1 MKKRTLSLILAT
13 AMVAGSI
20 VGCGGGSSSSAPAEE
35 PAAEAEAPAEEAAE
49 APAEEAAEAP
59 AEEAAEA
66 PAEEAAEAPAAEA
79 GKVVNIYCWNNEF
92 PNRMMDHYPGFEA
105 NDANDS
111 TKGGKIGDYTINFV
125 VTDNKDNMYQN
136 KLDEALTNQASA
148 ADNDKVDIFLIEADY
163 AMKYTDPEIN
173 VAMPLDELGIT
184 DADLSKQ
191 FQYTKDVVTDA
202 DGKIRG
208 SSWQACSGGLIFN
221 RAIAKEVLGSDDL
234 ETVQAAV
241 ADWDKF
247 NETAQLMKDK
257 GYKIV
262 ATVNDTFRVYANN
275 VSGKWV
281 QDGKIVVDDNVKK
294 WADDSKALVDAGMT
308 TTNDMWSDD
317 WSKGFQA
324 PGDVFCYFGP
334 AWLINFS
341 MGADPTKEDDGSIA
355 HAGGWGLVNG
365 PQGFYWGG
373 TWICAAQGTDNADIV
388 KDIILNMTTNDE
400 IMKEIAVK
408 DSDCVNNKTV
418 LTDLAT
424 DEEFGNGV
432 LGGQNPY
439 QMLSDGAEK
448 IDLSNLSPYDQA
460 CVEEYQHAMKN
471 FFDGNATYEEA
482 LAQFM
487 TAVGEKHPELA
498 Q

>member
-13 AMVAGSI
+13 AMVAGSL
-20 VGCGGGSSSSAPAEE
+20 VGCGGGTAASSSAPAEE
-35 PAAEAEAPAEEAAE
+35 PAKEAE
-49 APAEEAAEAP
+49 
-59 AEEAAEA
+59 
-66 PAEEAAEAPAAEA
+66 AEAPAAEA
-79 GKVVNIYCWNNEF
+79 EAAPAADGASIVNIYCWNNEF

-105 NDANDS
+105 NDPADS
-111 TKGGKIGDYTINFV
+111 TKGGKIGDKVINFI

-136 KLDEALTNQASA
+136 KLDEALAAQATA
-148 ADNDKVDIFLIEADY
+148 ADKDKVDIFLIEADY
-163 AMKYTDPEIN
+163 AMKYTDPAVN

-221 RAIAKEVLGSDDL
+221 REIAKQVLGSDDL

-241 ADWDKF
+241 ADWDAF
-247 NETAQLMKDK
+247 NATAQKMKDA

-262 ATVNDTFRVYANN
+262 ATANDTFRVYSNN

-341 MGADPTKEDDGSIA
+341 MGADPSKEDDGSIA

-373 TWICAAQGTDNADIV
+373 TWICAAQGTDNADVV
-388 KDIILNMTTNDE
+388 KDIILNMTTNDD
-400 IMKEIAVK
+400 IMKDIAVK
-408 DSDCVNNKTV
+408 DSDCVNNKDV
-418 LTDLAT
+418 LTALAT
-424 DEEFGNGV
+424 DESFGNAI

-448 IDLSNLSPYDQA
+448 IDLSNLSEYDQA
-460 CVEEYQHAMKN
+460 CVEEYQNAMKN

-482 LAQFM
+482 LDQFFK
-487 TAVGEKHPELA
+487 AVGEKHPELA

>member
-13 AMVAGSI
+13 AMVAGSL
-20 VGCGGGSSSSAPAEE
+20 VGCGGGTAASSSAPAEE
-35 PAAEAEAPAEEAAE
+35 PAKEAE
-49 APAEEAAEAP
+49 
-59 AEEAAEA
+59 
-66 PAEEAAEAPAAEA
+66 AEAPAAEA
-79 GKVVNIYCWNNEF
+79 EAAPAADGASIVNIYCWNNEF

-105 NDANDS
+105 NDPADS
-111 TKGGKIGDYTINFV
+111 TKGGKIGDKVINFI

-136 KLDEALTNQASA
+136 KLDEALAAQATA
-148 ADNDKVDIFLIEADY
+148 ADKDKVDIFLIEADY
-163 AMKYTDPEIN
+163 AMKYTDPAVN

-221 RAIAKEVLGSDDL
+221 REIAKQVLGSDDL

-241 ADWDKF
+241 ADWDAF
-247 NETAQLMKDK
+247 NATAQKMKDA

-262 ATVNDTFRVYANN
+262 ATVNDTFRVYSNN

-341 MGADPTKEDDGSIA
+341 MGADPSKEDDGSIA

-373 TWICAAQGTDNADIV
+373 TWICAAQGTDNADVV
-388 KDIILNMTTNDE
+388 KDIILNMTTNDD
-400 IMKEIAVK
+400 IMKDIAVK
-408 DSDCVNNKTV
+408 DSDCVNNKDV
-418 LTDLAT
+418 LTALAT
-424 DEEFGNGV
+424 DESFGNAI

-448 IDLSNLSPYDQA
+448 IDLSNLSEYDQA
-460 CVEEYQHAMKN
+460 CVEEYQNAMKN

-482 LAQFM
+482 LDQFFK
-487 TAVGEKHPELA
+487 AVGEKHPELA

>member
-13 AMVAGSI
+13 AMVAGSL
-20 VGCGGGSSSSAPAEE
+20 VGCGGGSSSTSTAAE
-35 PAAEAEAPAEEAAE
+35 PAAETEAEAPAEAE
-49 APAEEAAEAP
+49 AEATEEAEA
-59 AEEAAEA
+59 
-66 PAEEAAEAPAAEA
+66 APAADGA
-79 GKVVNIYCWNNEF
+79 AVVNIYCWNNEF

-105 NDANDS
+105 NDPADS
-111 TKGGKIGDYTINFV
+111 TKGGKIGDTVINFV

-136 KLDEALTNQASA
+136 KLDEALGAQETA

-163 AMKYTDPEIN
+163 AMKYTDPEVN

-202 DGKIRG
+202 EGKIRG

-221 RAIAKEVLGSDDL
+221 REIAKQVLGSDDL

-241 ADWDKF
+241 ADWDAF
-247 NETAQLMKDK
+247 NETAQKMKDA

-262 ATVNDTFRVYANN
+262 ATVNDTFRVYSNN

-341 MGADPTKEDDGSIA
+341 MGADPSKDDDGSIA

-388 KDIILNMTTNDE
+388 KDIILNMTTNDD

-408 DSDCVNNKTV
+408 DSDCVNNKDV
-418 LTDLAT
+418 LTALAT
-424 DEEFGNGV
+424 DETFGNAI

-448 IDLSNLSPYDQA
+448 IDLSNLSEYDQA
-460 CVEEYQHAMKN
+460 CVEEYQNAMKN
-471 FFDGNATYEEA
+471 FFDGNATYDEA

>member
-20 VGCGGGSSSSAPAEE
+20 VGCGGGSASSSAPAEE
-35 PAAEAEAPAEEAAE
+35 PAAEEEAEAPAEGEAE
-49 APAEEAAEAP
+49 AT
-59 AEEAAEA
+59 
-66 PAEEAAEAPAAEA
+66 AEAPAADGA
-79 GKVVNIYCWNNEF
+79 AVVNIYCWNNEF
-92 PNRMMDHYPGFEA
+92 PNRMMDHYPGFVA
-105 NDANDS
+105 NDPADS
-111 TKGGKIGDYTINFV
+111 TKGGKIGDTVINFV

-136 KLDEALTNQASA
+136 KLDEALAAQATA

-163 AMKYTDPEIN
+163 AMKYTDPEVN

-241 ADWDKF
+241 ADWDAF
-247 NETAQLMKDK
+247 NETAQKMKDA

-262 ATVNDTFRVYANN
+262 ATVNDTFRVYSNN

-341 MGADPTKEDDGSIA
+341 MGADPSKDDDGSIA

-373 TWICAAQGTDNADIV
+373 TWICAAQGTDNPDIV
-388 KDIILNMTTNDE
+388 KDIILNMTTNDD
-400 IMKEIAVK
+400 IMKDIAVK
-408 DSDCVNNKTV
+408 DSDCVNNKDV
-418 LTDLAT
+418 LTALAT
-424 DEEFGNGV
+424 DETFGNAI

-448 IDLSNLSPYDQA
+448 IDLSNLSEYDQA
-460 CVEEYQHAMKN
+460 CVEEYQNAMKN

-482 LAQFM
+482 LAQFF

>member
-1 MKKRTLSLILAT
+1 MKKRALGFILSAAMIAGTLA
-13 AMVAGSI
+13 
-20 VGCGGGSSSSAPAEE
+20 GCGGGGAASTQSQPASGAD
-35 PAAEAEAPAEEAAE
+35 AAATKVEAAADAGSGE
-49 APAEEAAEAP
+49 
-59 AEEAAEA
+59 
-66 PAEEAAEAPAAEA
+66 
-79 GKVVNIYCWNNEF
+79 GKVVNIEVWNDEF
-92 PNRMMDHYPGFEA
+92 CNRMKDHYPGYVA
-105 NDANDS
+105 NDEADA
-111 TKGGKIGDYTINFV
+111 TKGGKIGDKVINFI

-136 KLDEALTNQASA
+136 KLDEALSAQATA
-148 ADNDKVDIFLIEADY
+148 ADKDKVDIFLIEADY
-163 AMKYTDPEIN
+163 AMKYTDPEVN

-221 RAIAKEVLGSDDL
+221 REIAKQVLGSDDL

-241 ADWDKF
+241 ADWDAF
-247 NETAQLMKDK
+247 NATAQKMKDA

-262 ATVNDTFRVYANN
+262 ATVNDTFRVYSNN

-341 MGADPTKEDDGSIA
+341 MGADPSKEDDGSIA

-373 TWICAAQGTDNADIV
+373 TWICAAQGTDNADVV
-388 KDIILNMTTNDE
+388 KDIILNMTTNDD
-400 IMKEIAVK
+400 IMKDIAVK
-408 DSDCVNNKTV
+408 DSDCVNNKDV
-418 LTDLAT
+418 LTALAT
-424 DEEFGNGV
+424 DETFGNAI

-448 IDLSNLSPYDQA
+448 IDLSNLSEYDQA
-460 CVEEYQHAMKN
+460 CVEEYQNAMKN

-482 LAQFM
+482 LAQFF

>member
-1 MKKRTLSLILAT
+1 MCAANKREVYLMKKRTLSLILAT
-13 AMVAGSI
+13 AMVAGSL
-20 VGCGGGSSSSAPAEE
+20 VGCGGSSSASSSAPAEE
-35 PAAEAEAPAEEAAE
+35 PAAEAEAPAAE
-49 APAEEAAEAP
+49 A
-59 AEEAAEA
+59 
-66 PAEEAAEAPAAEA
+66 APAADDA
-79 GKVVNIYCWNNEF
+79 SIVNIYCWNNEF

-105 NDANDS
+105 NDPADS
-111 TKGGKIGDYTINFV
+111 TKGGKIGDKVINFI

-136 KLDEALTNQASA
+136 KLDEALAAQATA
-148 ADNDKVDIFLIEADY
+148 ADKDKVDIFLIEADY
-163 AMKYTDPEIN
+163 AMKYTDPSVN

-221 RAIAKEVLGSDDL
+221 REIAKQVLGSDDL

-241 ADWDKF
+241 ADWDAF
-247 NETAQLMKDK
+247 NATAQKMKDA

-262 ATVNDTFRVYANN
+262 ATVNDTFRVYSNN

-341 MGADPTKEDDGSIA
+341 MGADPSKEDDGSIA

-373 TWICAAQGTDNADIV
+373 TWICAAQGTDNADVV
-388 KDIILNMTTNDE
+388 KDIILNMTTNDD
-400 IMKEIAVK
+400 IMKDIAVK
-408 DSDCVNNKTV
+408 DSDCVNNKDV
-418 LTDLAT
+418 LTALAT
-424 DEEFGNGV
+424 DESFGNAI

-448 IDLSNLSPYDQA
+448 IDLSNLSEYDQA
-460 CVEEYQHAMKN
+460 CVEEYQNAMKN

-482 LAQFM
+482 LDQFFK
-487 TAVGEKHPELA
+487 AVGEKHPELA

>member
-13 AMVAGSI
+13 AMVAGSL
-20 VGCGGGSSSSAPAEE
+20 VGCGGSTSASSSSAPAAE
-35 PAAEAEAPAEEAAE
+35 PAAEAEA
-49 APAEEAAEAP
+49 
-59 AEEAAEA
+59 
-66 PAEEAAEAPAAEA
+66 EAPAAEA
-79 GKVVNIYCWNNEF
+79 EAAPAADDASIVNIYCWNNEF

-105 NDANDS
+105 NDPADS
-111 TKGGKIGDYTINFV
+111 TKGGKIGDKVINFI

-136 KLDEALTNQASA
+136 KLDEALAAQATA
-148 ADNDKVDIFLIEADY
+148 ADKDKVDIFLIEADY
-163 AMKYTDPEIN
+163 AMKYTDPAVN

-221 RAIAKEVLGSDDL
+221 REIAKQVLGSDDL

-241 ADWDKF
+241 ADWDAF
-247 NETAQLMKDK
+247 NATAQKMKDA

-262 ATVNDTFRVYANN
+262 ATANDTFRVYSNT

-341 MGADPTKEDDGSIA
+341 MGADPSKEDDGSIA

-373 TWICAAQGTDNADIV
+373 TWICAAQGTDNADVV
-388 KDIILNMTTNDE
+388 KDIILNMTTNDD
-400 IMKEIAVK
+400 IMKDIAVK
-408 DSDCVNNKTV
+408 DSDCVNNKDV
-418 LTDLAT
+418 LTALAT
-424 DEEFGNGV
+424 DESFGNAI

-448 IDLSNLSPYDQA
+448 IDLSNLSEYDQA
-460 CVEEYQHAMKN
+460 CVEEYQNAMKN

-482 LAQFM
+482 LDQFFK
-487 TAVGEKHPELA
+487 AVGEKHPELA

>member
-20 VGCGGGSSSSAPAEE
+20 VGCGGGSSSSSAPAEE
-35 PAAEAEAPAEEAAE
+35 PAAEAE

-92 PNRMMDHYPGFEA
+92 PNRMKDHYPGFVA
-105 NDANDS
+105 NDENDS
-111 TKGGKIGDYTINFV
+111 TKGGKIGDYAINFV

-208 SSWQACSGGLIFN
+208 SSWQACAGGLIFN

-247 NETAQLMKDK
+247 NETAQQMKDK

-281 QDGKIVVDDNVKK
+281 QDGQIVVDDNVKK

-324 PGDVFCYFGP
+324 P
-334 AWLINFS
+334 
-341 MGADPTKEDDGSIA
+341 
-355 HAGGWGLVNG
+355 
-365 PQGFYWGG
+365 WGG

-400 IMKEIAVK
+400 IMKDIAVK
-408 DSDCVNNKTV
+408 DSDCVNNKDV
-418 LTDLAT
+418 LADLAS
-424 DEEFGNGV
+424 DETFGNGV

-439 QMLSDGAEK
+439 QMLSDGAET

-460 CVEEYQHAMKN
+460 CVEEYQNAMKN
-471 FFDGNATYEEA
+471 FFDGNATYEDA

>member
-13 AMVAGSI
+13 AMVAGSL
-20 VGCGGGSSSSAPAEE
+20 VGCGGNTSASSSSAPAQE
-35 PAAEAEAPAEEAAE
+35 PAAEAET
-49 APAEEAAEAP
+49 
-59 AEEAAEA
+59 
-66 PAEEAAEAPAAEA
+66 PAAEA
-79 GKVVNIYCWNNEF
+79 EAASAADDASIVNIYCWNNEF

-105 NDANDS
+105 NDPADS
-111 TKGGKIGDYTINFV
+111 TKGGKIGDKVINFI

-136 KLDEALTNQASA
+136 KLDEALSAQATA
-148 ADNDKVDIFLIEADY
+148 ADKDKVDIFLIEADY
-163 AMKYTDPEIN
+163 AMKYTDPEVN

-221 RAIAKEVLGSDDL
+221 REIAKQVLGSDDL

-241 ADWDKF
+241 ADWDAF
-247 NETAQLMKDK
+247 NATAQKMKDA

-262 ATVNDTFRVYANN
+262 ATVNDTFRVYSNN

-341 MGADPTKEDDGSIA
+341 MGADPSKEDDGSIA

-388 KDIILNMTTNDE
+388 KDIILNMTTNDD
-400 IMKEIAVK
+400 IMKDIAVK
-408 DSDCVNNKTV
+408 DSDCVNNKDV
-418 LTDLAT
+418 LTALAT
-424 DEEFGNGV
+424 DETFGNAI

-448 IDLSNLSPYDQA
+448 IDLSNLSEYDQA
-460 CVEEYQHAMKN
+460 CVEEYQNAMKN

-482 LAQFM
+482 LAQFF

>member
-1 MKKRTLSLILAT
+1 MCAANKREVYLMKKRTLSLILAT
-13 AMVAGSI
+13 AMVAGSL
-20 VGCGGGSSSSAPAEE
+20 VGCGGGSSASSSAPAEE
-35 PAAEAEAPAEEAAE
+35 PKAEAEAEAP
-49 APAEEAAEAP
+49 
-59 AEEAAEA
+59 
-66 PAEEAAEAPAAEA
+66 AAEAPAAEA
-79 GKVVNIYCWNNEF
+79 EAEAAPAADGASIINIYCWNNEF

-105 NDANDS
+105 NDPADS
-111 TKGGKIGDYTINFV
+111 TKGGKIGDKVINFI

-136 KLDEALTNQASA
+136 KLDEALAAQATA
-148 ADNDKVDIFLIEADY
+148 ADKDKVDIFLIEADY
-163 AMKYTDPEIN
+163 AMKYTDPEVN

-221 RAIAKEVLGSDDL
+221 REIAKQVLGSDDL

-241 ADWDKF
+241 ADWDAF
-247 NETAQLMKDK
+247 NATAQKMKDA
-257 GYKIV
+257 GFKIV
-262 ATVNDTFRVYANN
+262 ATANDTFRVYSNN

-341 MGADPTKEDDGSIA
+341 MGADPSKEDDGSIA

-373 TWICAAQGTDNADIV
+373 TWICAAQGTDNADVV
-388 KDIILNMTTNDE
+388 KDIILNMTTNDD
-400 IMKEIAVK
+400 IMKDIAVK
-408 DSDCVNNKTV
+408 DSDCVNNKDV
-418 LTDLAT
+418 LTALAT
-424 DEEFGNGV
+424 DESFGNAI

-448 IDLSNLSPYDQA
+448 IDLSNLSEYDQA
-460 CVEEYQHAMKN
+460 CVEEYQNAMKN

-482 LAQFM
+482 LDQFFK
-487 TAVGEKHPELA
+487 AVGEKHPELA

>member
-1 MKKRTLSLILAT
+1 MKKRALSLILAT
-13 AMVAGSI
+13 AMVAGSLM
-20 VGCGGGSSSSAPAEE
+20 GCGGGTSASSSAPAAEPAAEEPAAEE
-35 PAAEAEAPAEEAAE
+35 PAAEAP
-49 APAEEAAEAP
+49 
-59 AEEAAEA
+59 
-66 PAEEAAEAPAAEA
+66 AAEAPAAEA
-79 GKVVNIYCWNNEF
+79 GKVINIYCWNNEF
-92 PNRMMDHYPGFEA
+92 PNRMMDHYPGFIA
-105 NDANDS
+105 NDPADS
-111 TKGGKIGDYTINFV
+111 TKGGKIGDYTVNFV

-136 KLDEALTNQASA
+136 KLDEALVAQADA

-163 AMKYTDPEIN
+163 AMKYTDPEID

-241 ADWDKF
+241 SDWDTF
-247 NETAQLMKDK
+247 NATAQKMKDA

-262 ATVNDTFRVYANN
+262 ATANDTFRVYSNN

-341 MGADPTKEDDGSIA
+341 MGADPSKEDDGSIA

-373 TWICAAQGTDNADIV
+373 TWICAARGTDNADAV

-400 IMKEIAVK
+400 IMKDIAVK
-408 DSDCVNNKTV
+408 DSDCVNNKDV
-418 LTDLAT
+418 LNALAT
-424 DEEFGNGV
+424 DETFGNAI

-439 QMLSDGAEK
+439 QMLSDGAEL

-460 CVEEYQHAMKN
+460 CVEEFQNAMKN
-471 FFDGNATYEEA
+471 YFDGNATYDEA
-482 LAQFM
+482 YAQFIK
-487 TAVGEKHPELA
+487 AVGEKHPELA

>member
-1 MKKRTLSLILAT
+1 MKKRALSLILAT
-13 AMVAGSI
+13 AMVAGSLM
-20 VGCGGGSSSSAPAEE
+20 GCGGGTSASSSAPAAEEPAAEEPAAEEPAAEEPAAEE
-35 PAAEAEAPAEEAAE
+35 PAAEAP
-49 APAEEAAEAP
+49 
-59 AEEAAEA
+59 
-66 PAEEAAEAPAAEA
+66 AAEAPAAEA
-79 GKVVNIYCWNNEF
+79 GKVINIYCWNNEF
-92 PNRMMDHYPGFEA
+92 PNRMMDHYPGFTA
-105 NDANDS
+105 NDPADS
-111 TKGGKIGDYTINFV
+111 TKGGKIGDYTVNFV

-136 KLDEALTNQASA
+136 KLDEALVGQADA

-163 AMKYTDPEIN
+163 AMKYTDPEID

-184 DADLSKQ
+184 DADLAKQ

-241 ADWDKF
+241 ADWDAF
-247 NETAQLMKDK
+247 NATAQKMKDA

-262 ATVNDTFRVYANN
+262 ATANDTFRVYSNN

-281 QDGKIVVDDNVKK
+281 QDGQIVVDDNVKK

-341 MGADPTKEDDGSIA
+341 MGADPSKEDDGSIA

-373 TWICAAQGTDNADIV
+373 TWICAARGTDNADVV
-388 KDIILNMTTNDE
+388 KEIILNMTTNDD
-400 IMKEIAVK
+400 IMKDIAVK
-408 DSDCVNNKTV
+408 DSDCVNNKDV
-418 LTDLAT
+418 LNALAT
-424 DEEFGNGV
+424 DETFGNGV

-439 QMLSDGAEK
+439 QMLSDGAEL

-460 CVEEYQHAMKN
+460 CVEEYQNAMKN
-471 FFDGNATYEEA
+471 YFDGNATYDEA
-482 LAQFM
+482 YAQFIK
-487 TAVGEKHPELA
+487 AVGEKHPELA

>member
-13 AMVAGSI
+13 AMVAGSL
-20 VGCGGGSSSSAPAEE
+20 VGCGGNTSASSSSAPAQE
-35 PAAEAEAPAEEAAE
+35 PAAEAET
-49 APAEEAAEAP
+49 
-59 AEEAAEA
+59 
-66 PAEEAAEAPAAEA
+66 PAAEA
-79 GKVVNIYCWNNEF
+79 EAASAADDASIVNIYCWNNEF

-105 NDANDS
+105 NDPADS
-111 TKGGKIGDYTINFV
+111 TKGGKIGDKVINFI

-136 KLDEALTNQASA
+136 KLDEALSAQATA
-148 ADNDKVDIFLIEADY
+148 ADKDKVDIFLIEADY
-163 AMKYTDPEIN
+163 AMKYTDPEVN

-221 RAIAKEVLGSDDL
+221 REIAKQVLGSDDL

-241 ADWDKF
+241 ADWDAF
-247 NETAQLMKDK
+247 NATAQKMKDA

-262 ATVNDTFRVYANN
+262 ATVNDTFRVYSNN

-341 MGADPTKEDDGSIA
+341 MGADPSKEDDGSIA

-373 TWICAAQGTDNADIV
+373 TWICAAQGTDNADVV
-388 KDIILNMTTNDE
+388 KDIILNMTTNDD
-400 IMKEIAVK
+400 IMKDIAVK
-408 DSDCVNNKTV
+408 DSDCVNNKDV
-418 LTDLAT
+418 LTALAT
-424 DEEFGNGV
+424 DETFGNAI

-448 IDLSNLSPYDQA
+448 IDLSNLSEYDQA
-460 CVEEYQHAMKN
+460 CVEEYQNAMKN

-482 LAQFM
+482 LAQFF

>member
-20 VGCGGGSSSSAPAEE
+20 VGCGGGSASSSAPAEE
-35 PAAEAEAPAEEAAE
+35 PAAEEEAEAPAEGEAE
-49 APAEEAAEAP
+49 AT
-59 AEEAAEA
+59 
-66 PAEEAAEAPAAEA
+66 AEAPAADGA
-79 GKVVNIYCWNNEF
+79 AVVNIYCWNNEF

-105 NDANDS
+105 NDPADS
-111 TKGGKIGDYTINFV
+111 TKGGKIGDTVINFI

-136 KLDEALTNQASA
+136 KLDEALAAQATA

-163 AMKYTDPEIN
+163 AMKYTDPEVN

-241 ADWDKF
+241 ADWDAF
-247 NETAQLMKDK
+247 NETAQKMKDA

-262 ATVNDTFRVYANN
+262 ATVNDTFRVYSNN

-341 MGADPTKEDDGSIA
+341 MGADPSKDDDGSIA

-373 TWICAAQGTDNADIV
+373 TWICAAQGTDNPDIV
-388 KDIILNMTTNDE
+388 KDIILNMTTNDD
-400 IMKEIAVK
+400 IMKDIAVK
-408 DSDCVNNKTV
+408 DSDCVNNKDV
-418 LTDLAT
+418 LNALAA
-424 DEEFGNGV
+424 DETFGNAI

-448 IDLSNLSPYDQA
+448 IDLSNLSEYDQA

-471 FFDGNATYEEA
+471 FFDGNATYDEA

>member
-1 MKKRTLSLILAT
+1 MCAANKREVYLMKKRTLSLILAT
-13 AMVAGSI
+13 AMVAGSL
-20 VGCGGGSSSSAPAEE
+20 VGCGGNTSASSSSAPAQE
-35 PAAEAEAPAEEAAE
+35 PAAEAET
-49 APAEEAAEAP
+49 
-59 AEEAAEA
+59 
-66 PAEEAAEAPAAEA
+66 PAAEA
-79 GKVVNIYCWNNEF
+79 EAASAADDASIVNIYCWNNEF

-105 NDANDS
+105 NDPADS
-111 TKGGKIGDYTINFV
+111 TKGGKIGDKVINFI

-136 KLDEALTNQASA
+136 KLDEALSAQATA
-148 ADNDKVDIFLIEADY
+148 ADKDKVDIFLIEADY
-163 AMKYTDPEIN
+163 AMKYTDPEVN

-221 RAIAKEVLGSDDL
+221 REIAKQVLGSDDL

-241 ADWDKF
+241 ADWDAF
-247 NETAQLMKDK
+247 NATAQKMKDA

-262 ATVNDTFRVYANN
+262 ATVNDTFRVYSNN

-341 MGADPTKEDDGSIA
+341 MGADPSKEDDGSIA

-373 TWICAAQGTDNADIV
+373 TWICAAQGTDNADVV
-388 KDIILNMTTNDE
+388 KDIILNMTTNDD
-400 IMKEIAVK
+400 IMKDIAVK
-408 DSDCVNNKTV
+408 DSDCVNNKDV
-418 LTDLAT
+418 LTALAT
-424 DEEFGNGV
+424 DETFGNAI

-448 IDLSNLSPYDQA
+448 IDLSNLSEYDQA
-460 CVEEYQHAMKN
+460 CVEEYQNAMKN

-482 LAQFM
+482 LAQFF

>member
-1 MKKRTLSLILAT
+1 
-13 AMVAGSI
+13 
-20 VGCGGGSSSSAPAEE
+20 
-35 PAAEAEAPAEEAAE
+35 
-49 APAEEAAEAP
+49 
-59 AEEAAEA
+59 
-66 PAEEAAEAPAAEA
+66 
-79 GKVVNIYCWNNEF
+79 
-92 PNRMMDHYPGFEA
+92 MMDHYPGFEA
-105 NDANDS
+105 NDPADS
-111 TKGGKIGDYTINFV
+111 TKGGKIGDTVINFV

-136 KLDEALTNQASA
+136 KLDEALSAQASA
-148 ADNDKVDIFLIEADY
+148 ADKDKVDIFLIEADY
-163 AMKYTDPEIN
+163 AMKYTDPEVN

-221 RAIAKEVLGSDDL
+221 REIAKQVLGSDDL

-241 ADWDKF
+241 ADWDAF
-247 NETAQLMKDK
+247 NATAQKMKDA
-257 GYKIV
+257 GYKII
-262 ATVNDTFRVYANN
+262 ATANDTFRVYSNN

-341 MGADPTKEDDGSIA
+341 MGADPSKEDDGSIA

-373 TWICAAQGTDNADIV
+373 TWICAAQGTDNPDVV
-388 KDIILNMTTNDE
+388 KDIILNMTTNDD
-400 IMKEIAVK
+400 IMKDIAVK
-408 DSDCVNNKTV
+408 DSDCVNNKDV
-418 LTDLAT
+418 LTALAT
-424 DEEFGNGV
+424 DETFGNAI

-448 IDLSNLSPYDQA
+448 IDLSNLSEYDQA
-460 CVEEYQHAMKN
+460 CVEEYQNAMKN
-471 FFDGNATYEEA
+471 FFDGNATYDEA

>member
-13 AMVAGSI
+13 AMVAGSL
-20 VGCGGGSSSSAPAEE
+20 VGCGGNTSASSSSAPAQE
-35 PAAEAEAPAEEAAE
+35 PAAEAET
-49 APAEEAAEAP
+49 
-59 AEEAAEA
+59 
-66 PAEEAAEAPAAEA
+66 PAAEA
-79 GKVVNIYCWNNEF
+79 EAASAADDASIVNIYCWNNEF

-105 NDANDS
+105 NDPADS
-111 TKGGKIGDYTINFV
+111 TKGGKIGDKVINFI

-136 KLDEALTNQASA
+136 KLDEALSAQATA
-148 ADNDKVDIFLIEADY
+148 ADKDKVDIFLIEADY
-163 AMKYTDPEIN
+163 AMKYTDPEVN

-221 RAIAKEVLGSDDL
+221 REIAKQVLGSDDL

-241 ADWDKF
+241 ADWDAF
-247 NETAQLMKDK
+247 NATAQKMKDA

-262 ATVNDTFRVYANN
+262 ATVNDTFRVYSNN

-341 MGADPTKEDDGSIA
+341 MGADPSKEDDGSIA

-373 TWICAAQGTDNADIV
+373 TWICAAQGTDNADVV
-388 KDIILNMTTNDE
+388 KDIILNMTTNDD
-400 IMKEIAVK
+400 IMKDIAVK
-408 DSDCVNNKTV
+408 DSDCVNNKDV
-418 LTDLAT
+418 LTALAT
-424 DEEFGNGV
+424 DETFGNAI

-439 QMLSDGAEK
+439 QMLSDGAAK
-448 IDLSNLSPYDQA
+448 IDLSNLSEYDQA
-460 CVEEYQHAMKN
+460 CVEEYQNAMKN

-482 LAQFM
+482 LAQFF

>member
-13 AMVAGSI
+13 AMVAGSL
-20 VGCGGGSSSSAPAEE
+20 VGCGGSTSASSSSAPAEA
-35 PAAEAEAPAEEAAE
+35 PAAEAEAE
-49 APAEEAAEAP
+49 AP
-59 AEEAAEA
+59 
-66 PAEEAAEAPAAEA
+66 AAEAPAAEA
-79 GKVVNIYCWNNEF
+79 EAAPAADGAAVVNIYCWNNEF
-92 PNRMMDHYPGFEA
+92 PNRMMDHYPGFQA
-105 NDANDS
+105 NDPADS
-111 TKGGKIGDYTINFV
+111 TKGGKIGDTVINFV

-136 KLDEALTNQASA
+136 KLDEALAAQATA

-163 AMKYTDPEIN
+163 AMKYTDPEVN

-221 RAIAKEVLGSDDL
+221 REIAKQVLGSDDL

-241 ADWDKF
+241 ADWDAF
-247 NETAQLMKDK
+247 NATAQKMKDA

-262 ATVNDTFRVYANN
+262 ATVNDTFRVYSNN

-341 MGADPTKEDDGSIA
+341 MGADPSKEDDGSIA

-373 TWICAAQGTDNADIV
+373 TWICAAQGTDNPDVV
-388 KDIILNMTTNDE
+388 KDIILNMTTNDD
-400 IMKEIAVK
+400 IMKDIAVK
-408 DSDCVNNKTV
+408 DSDCVNNKDV
-418 LTDLAT
+418 LTALAT
-424 DEEFGNGV
+424 DETFGNAI

-448 IDLSNLSPYDQA
+448 IDLSNLSEYDQA
-460 CVEEYQHAMKN
+460 CVEEYQNAMKN
-471 FFDGNATYEEA
+471 FFDGNATYDEA

>member
-20 VGCGGGSSSSAPAEE
+20 VGCGGGSASSSAPAEE
-35 PAAEAEAPAEEAAE
+35 PAAEEEAEAPAEGEAE
-49 APAEEAAEAP
+49 AT
-59 AEEAAEA
+59 
-66 PAEEAAEAPAAEA
+66 AEAPAADGA
-79 GKVVNIYCWNNEF
+79 AVVNIYCWNNEF

-105 NDANDS
+105 NDPADS
-111 TKGGKIGDYTINFV
+111 TKGGKIGDTVINFI

-136 KLDEALTNQASA
+136 KLDEALAAQATA

-163 AMKYTDPEIN
+163 AMKYTDPEVN

-221 RAIAKEVLGSDDL
+221 REIAKQVLGSDDL

-241 ADWDKF
+241 ADWDAF
-247 NETAQLMKDK
+247 NATAQKMKDA

-262 ATVNDTFRVYANN
+262 ATVNDTFRVYSNN

-341 MGADPTKEDDGSIA
+341 MGADPSKEDDGSIA

-373 TWICAAQGTDNADIV
+373 TWICAAQGTDNPDIV
-388 KDIILNMTTNDE
+388 KDIILNMTTNDD
-400 IMKEIAVK
+400 IMKDIAVK
-408 DSDCVNNKTV
+408 DSDCVNNKDV
-418 LTDLAT
+418 LTALAT
-424 DEEFGNGV
+424 DETFGNAI

-448 IDLSNLSPYDQA
+448 IDLSNLSEYDQA
-460 CVEEYQHAMKN
+460 CVEEYQNAMKN
-471 FFDGNATYEEA
+471 FFDGNATYDEA

>member
-13 AMVAGSI
+13 AMVAGSL
-20 VGCGGGSSSSAPAEE
+20 VGCGGGSASSSSAPAQE
-35 PAAEAEAPAEEAAE
+35 PAAEAEATE
-49 APAEEAAEAP
+49 
-59 AEEAAEA
+59 
-66 PAEEAAEAPAAEA
+66 AEAPAAETPA
-79 GKVVNIYCWNNEF
+79 AEAEAAPAADGAAVVNIYCWNNEF
-92 PNRMMDHYPGFEA
+92 PNRMMDHYPGFTA
-105 NDANDS
+105 NDPADS
-111 TKGGKIGDYTINFV
+111 TKGGKIGDTVINFV

-136 KLDEALTNQASA
+136 KLDEALAAQATA

-163 AMKYTDPEIN
+163 AMKYTDPSVN

-221 RAIAKEVLGSDDL
+221 REIAKQVLGSDDL

-241 ADWDKF
+241 ADWDAF
-247 NETAQLMKDK
+247 NATAQKMKDA

-262 ATVNDTFRVYANN
+262 ATVNDTFRVYSNN

-341 MGADPTKEDDGSIA
+341 MGADPSKEDDGSIA

-373 TWICAAQGTDNADIV
+373 TWICAAQGTDNADVV
-388 KDIILNMTTNDE
+388 KDIILNMTTNDD
-400 IMKEIAVK
+400 IMKDIAVK
-408 DSDCVNNKTV
+408 DSDCVNNKDV
-418 LTDLAT
+418 LTALAT
-424 DEEFGNGV
+424 DETFGNAI

-448 IDLSNLSPYDQA
+448 IDLSNLSEYDQA
-460 CVEEYQHAMKN
+460 CVEEYQNAMKN

-482 LAQFM
+482 LAQFF

>member
-13 AMVAGSI
+13 AMVAGSL
-20 VGCGGGSSSSAPAEE
+20 VGCGGNTSASSSSAPAQE
-35 PAAEAEAPAEEAAE
+35 PAAEAEAET
-49 APAEEAAEAP
+49 
-59 AEEAAEA
+59 
-66 PAEEAAEAPAAEA
+66 PAAEA
-79 GKVVNIYCWNNEF
+79 EAAPAADDASIVNIYCWNNEF

-105 NDANDS
+105 NDPADS
-111 TKGGKIGDYTINFV
+111 TKGGKIGDKVINFI

-136 KLDEALTNQASA
+136 KLDEALSAQATA
-148 ADNDKVDIFLIEADY
+148 ADKDKVDIFLIEADY
-163 AMKYTDPEIN
+163 AMKYTDPEVN

-221 RAIAKEVLGSDDL
+221 REIAKQVLGSDDL

-241 ADWDKF
+241 ADWDAF
-247 NETAQLMKDK
+247 NATAQKMKDA

-262 ATVNDTFRVYANN
+262 ATANDTFRVYSNN

-341 MGADPTKEDDGSIA
+341 MGADPSKEDDGSIA

-373 TWICAAQGTDNADIV
+373 TWICAAQGTDNPDIV
-388 KDIILNMTTNDE
+388 KDIILNMTTNDD
-400 IMKEIAVK
+400 IMKDIAVK
-408 DSDCVNNKTV
+408 DSDCVNNKDV
-418 LTDLAT
+418 LTALAT
-424 DEEFGNGV
+424 DETFGNAI

-439 QMLSDGAEK
+439 QMLFDGAEK
-448 IDLSNLSPYDQA
+448 IDLSNLSEYDQA
-460 CVEEYQHAMKN
+460 CVEEYQNAMKN
-471 FFDGNATYEEA
+471 FFDGNATYDEA

>member
-13 AMVAGSI
+13 AMVAGSL
-20 VGCGGGSSSSAPAEE
+20 VGCGGGTAASSSAPAEE
-35 PAAEAEAPAEEAAE
+35 PAKEAE
-49 APAEEAAEAP
+49 
-59 AEEAAEA
+59 
-66 PAEEAAEAPAAEA
+66 AEAPAAEA
-79 GKVVNIYCWNNEF
+79 EAAPAADGASVVNIYCWNNEF
-92 PNRMMDHYPGFEA
+92 PNRMMDHYPGFTA
-105 NDANDS
+105 NDPADS
-111 TKGGKIGDYTINFV
+111 TKGGKIGDTVINFV

-136 KLDEALTNQASA
+136 KLDEALAAQATA

-163 AMKYTDPEIN
+163 AMKYTDPSVN

-221 RAIAKEVLGSDDL
+221 REIAKQVLGSDDL

-241 ADWDKF
+241 ADWDAF
-247 NETAQLMKDK
+247 NATAQKMKDA

-262 ATVNDTFRVYANN
+262 ATVNDTFRVYSNN

-341 MGADPTKEDDGSIA
+341 MGADPSKEDDGSIA

-373 TWICAAQGTDNADIV
+373 TWICAAQGTDNPDIV
-388 KDIILNMTTNDE
+388 KDIILNMTTNDD
-400 IMKEIAVK
+400 IMKDIAVK
-408 DSDCVNNKTV
+408 DSDCVNNKDV
-418 LTDLAT
+418 LTALAT
-424 DEEFGNGV
+424 DESFGNAI

-448 IDLSNLSPYDQA
+448 IDLSNLSEYDQA
-460 CVEEYQHAMKN
+460 CVEEYQNAMKN

-482 LAQFM
+482 LDQFFK
-487 TAVGEKHPELA
+487 AVGEKHPELA

>member
-13 AMVAGSI
+13 AMVAGSLA
-20 VGCGGGSSSSAPAEE
+20 GCGGSSSSSSSSAPAEE
-35 PAAEAEAPAEEAAE
+35 PAAEAEAETEAE
-49 APAEEAAEAP
+49 APAEGEAEA
-59 AEEAAEA
+59 
-66 PAEEAAEAPAAEA
+66 APAADGA
-79 GKVVNIYCWNNEF
+79 AVVNIYCWNNEF

-105 NDANDS
+105 NDPADS
-111 TKGGKIGDYTINFV
+111 TKGGKIGDTVINFI

-136 KLDEALTNQASA
+136 KLDEALSAQGSA
-148 ADNDKVDIFLIEADY
+148 ADNDKVDIFLVEADY
-163 AMKYTDPEIN
+163 AMKYTDPEVN

-221 RAIAKEVLGSDDL
+221 REIAKQVLGSDDL

-241 ADWDKF
+241 ADWDAF
-247 NETAQLMKDK
+247 NATAQKMKDA
-257 GYKIV
+257 GFKIV
-262 ATVNDTFRVYANN
+262 ATVNDTFRVYSNN

-281 QDGKIVVDDNVKK
+281 QDGQIVIDDNVKK

-341 MGADPTKEDDGSIA
+341 MGADPSKDDDGSIA

-373 TWICAAQGTDNADIV
+373 TWICAAQGTDNPDIV

-400 IMKEIAVK
+400 IMKDIAVK
-408 DSDCVNNKTV
+408 DSDCVNNKAV
-418 LTDLAT
+418 LGELAA
-424 DEEFGNGV
+424 DETFGNAI

-448 IDLSNLSPYDQA
+448 IDLSNLSEYDQA
-460 CVEEYQHAMKN
+460 CVEEYQNAMKN
-471 FFDGNATYEEA
+471 FFDGNATYDEA
-482 LAQFM
+482 EAQFRK
-487 TAVGEKHPELA
+487 AVGEKHPELA

>member
-13 AMVAGSI
+13 AMVAGSL
-20 VGCGGGSSSSAPAEE
+20 VGCGGSTSASSSSAPAEA
-35 PAAEAEAPAEEAAE
+35 PAAEAEATE
-49 APAEEAAEAP
+49 
-59 AEEAAEA
+59 
-66 PAEEAAEAPAAEA
+66 AEAPAAEA
-79 GKVVNIYCWNNEF
+79 EAAPAADDASIVNIYCWNNEF

-105 NDANDS
+105 NDPADS
-111 TKGGKIGDYTINFV
+111 TKGGKIGDKVINFI

-136 KLDEALTNQASA
+136 KLDEALAAQATA
-148 ADNDKVDIFLIEADY
+148 ADKDKVDIFLIEADY
-163 AMKYTDPEIN
+163 AMKYTDPAVN

-221 RAIAKEVLGSDDL
+221 REIAKQVLGSDDL

-241 ADWDKF
+241 ADWDAF
-247 NETAQLMKDK
+247 NATAQKMKDA
-257 GYKIV
+257 GFKIV
-262 ATVNDTFRVYANN
+262 ATANDTFRVYSNN

-341 MGADPTKEDDGSIA
+341 MGADPSKEDDGSIA

-373 TWICAAQGTDNADIV
+373 TWICAAQGTDNADVV
-388 KDIILNMTTNDE
+388 KDIILNMTTNDD
-400 IMKEIAVK
+400 IMKDIAVK
-408 DSDCVNNKTV
+408 DSDCVNNKDV
-418 LTDLAT
+418 LTALAT
-424 DEEFGNGV
+424 DESFGNAI

-448 IDLSNLSPYDQA
+448 IDLSNLSEYDQA
-460 CVEEYQHAMKN
+460 CVEEYQNAMKN

-482 LAQFM
+482 LDQFFK
-487 TAVGEKHPELA
+487 AVGEKHPELA

>member
-1 MKKRTLSLILAT
+1 MVCAANKREVYPMKKRTLSLILAT
-13 AMVAGSI
+13 AMVAGSL
-20 VGCGGGSSSSAPAEE
+20 VGCGGSTSASSSSAPAEA
-35 PAAEAEAPAEEAAE
+35 PAAEAEA
-49 APAEEAAEAP
+49 
-59 AEEAAEA
+59 
-66 PAEEAAEAPAAEA
+66 EAPAAETPA
-79 GKVVNIYCWNNEF
+79 AEAEAAPAADGAAVVNIYCWNNEF
-92 PNRMMDHYPGFEA
+92 PNRMMDHYPGFQA
-105 NDANDS
+105 NDPADS
-111 TKGGKIGDYTINFV
+111 TKGGKIGDTVINFV

-136 KLDEALTNQASA
+136 KLDEALAAQATA

-163 AMKYTDPEIN
+163 AMKYTDPEVN

-221 RAIAKEVLGSDDL
+221 REIAKQVLGSDDL

-241 ADWDKF
+241 ADWDAF
-247 NETAQLMKDK
+247 NATAQKMKDA

-262 ATVNDTFRVYANN
+262 ATVNDTFRVYSNN

-341 MGADPTKEDDGSIA
+341 MGADPSKEDDGSIA

-373 TWICAAQGTDNADIV
+373 TWICAAQGTDNPDIV
-388 KDIILNMTTNDE
+388 KDIILQQQGRPQCTCNRRDIRQCHPWRPE
-400 IMKEIAVK
+400 
-408 DSDCVNNKTV
+408 
-418 LTDLAT
+418 
-424 DEEFGNGV
+424 
-432 LGGQNPY
+432 P
-439 QMLSDGAEK
+439 LSDA
-448 IDLSNLSPYDQA
+448 
-460 CVEEYQHAMKN
+460 
-471 FFDGNATYEEA
+471 FRRR
-482 LAQFM
+482 
-487 TAVGEKHPELA
+487 
-498 Q
+498 

>member
-1 MKKRTLSLILAT
+1 MVCAANKREVYLMKKRTLSLILAT
-13 AMVAGSI
+13 AMVAGSL
-20 VGCGGGSSSSAPAEE
+20 VGCE
-35 PAAEAEAPAEEAAE
+35 PAKEAE
-49 APAEEAAEAP
+49 
-59 AEEAAEA
+59 
-66 PAEEAAEAPAAEA
+66 AEAPAAEA
-79 GKVVNIYCWNNEF
+79 EAAPAADGASIVNIYCWNNEF

-105 NDANDS
+105 NDPADS
-111 TKGGKIGDYTINFV
+111 TKGGKIGDKVINFI

-136 KLDEALTNQASA
+136 KLDEALAAQATA
-148 ADNDKVDIFLIEADY
+148 ADKDKVDIFLIEADY
-163 AMKYTDPEIN
+163 AMKYTDPAVN

-221 RAIAKEVLGSDDL
+221 REIAKQVLGSDDL

-241 ADWDKF
+241 ADWDAF
-247 NETAQLMKDK
+247 NATAQKMKDA

-262 ATVNDTFRVYANN
+262 ATANDTFRVYSNN

-341 MGADPTKEDDGSIA
+341 MGADPSKEDDGSIA

-373 TWICAAQGTDNADIV
+373 TWICAAQGTDNADVV
-388 KDIILNMTTNDE
+388 KDIILNMTTNDD
-400 IMKEIAVK
+400 IMKDIAVK
-408 DSDCVNNKTV
+408 DSDCVNNKDV
-418 LTDLAT
+418 LTALAT
-424 DEEFGNGV
+424 DESFGNAI

-448 IDLSNLSPYDQA
+448 IDLSNLSEYDQA
-460 CVEEYQHAMKN
+460 CVEEYQNAMKN

-482 LAQFM
+482 LDQFFK
-487 TAVGEKHPELA
+487 AVGEKHPELA

>member
-13 AMVAGSI
+13 AMVAGSL
-20 VGCGGGSSSSAPAEE
+20 VGCGGGTAASSSAPAEE
-35 PAAEAEAPAEEAAE
+35 PAKEAE
-49 APAEEAAEAP
+49 
-59 AEEAAEA
+59 
-66 PAEEAAEAPAAEA
+66 AEAPAAEA
-79 GKVVNIYCWNNEF
+79 EAAPAADGASIVNIYCWNNEF

-105 NDANDS
+105 NDPADS
-111 TKGGKIGDYTINFV
+111 TKGGKIGDKVINFI

-136 KLDEALTNQASA
+136 KLDEALAAQATA
-148 ADNDKVDIFLIEADY
+148 ADKDKVDIFLIEADY
-163 AMKYTDPEIN
+163 AMKYTDPAVN

-221 RAIAKEVLGSDDL
+221 REIAKQVLGSDDL

-241 ADWDKF
+241 ADWDAF
-247 NETAQLMKDK
+247 NATAQKMKDA

-262 ATVNDTFRVYANN
+262 ATAHDTFRVYSNN

-341 MGADPTKEDDGSIA
+341 MGADPSKEDDGSIA

-373 TWICAAQGTDNADIV
+373 TWICAAQGTDNADVV
-388 KDIILNMTTNDE
+388 KDIILNMTTNDD
-400 IMKEIAVK
+400 IMKDIAVK
-408 DSDCVNNKTV
+408 DSDCVNNKDV
-418 LTDLAT
+418 LTALAT
-424 DEEFGNGV
+424 DESFGNAI

-448 IDLSNLSPYDQA
+448 IDLSNLSEYDQA
-460 CVEEYQHAMKN
+460 CVEEYQNAMKN

-482 LAQFM
+482 LDQFFK
-487 TAVGEKHPELA
+487 AVGEKHPELA

>member
-13 AMVAGSI
+13 AMVAGSL
-20 VGCGGGSSSSAPAEE
+20 VGCGGSTSASSSSAPAEA
-35 PAAEAEAPAEEAAE
+35 PAAEAEA
-49 APAEEAAEAP
+49 
-59 AEEAAEA
+59 
-66 PAEEAAEAPAAEA
+66 EAPAAETPA
-79 GKVVNIYCWNNEF
+79 AEAEAAPAADGAAVVNIYCWNNEF
-92 PNRMMDHYPGFEA
+92 PNRMMDHYPGFQA
-105 NDANDS
+105 NDPADS
-111 TKGGKIGDYTINFV
+111 TKGGKIGDTVINFV

-136 KLDEALTNQASA
+136 KLDEALSAQAGA
-148 ADNDKVDIFLIEADY
+148 ADKDKVDIFLIEADY
-163 AMKYTDPEIN
+163 AMKYTDPEVN

-221 RAIAKEVLGSDDL
+221 REIAKQVLGSDDL

-241 ADWDKF
+241 ADWDAF
-247 NETAQLMKDK
+247 NATAQKMKDA
-257 GYKIV
+257 GYKII
-262 ATVNDTFRVYANN
+262 ATANDTFRVYSNN

-341 MGADPTKEDDGSIA
+341 MGADPSKEDDGSIA

-373 TWICAAQGTDNADIV
+373 TWICAAQGTDNPDVV
-388 KDIILNMTTNDE
+388 KDIILNMTTNDD
-400 IMKEIAVK
+400 IMKDIAVK
-408 DSDCVNNKTV
+408 DSDCVNNKDV
-418 LTDLAT
+418 LTALAT
-424 DEEFGNGV
+424 DETFGNAI

-448 IDLSNLSPYDQA
+448 IDLSNLSEYDQA
-460 CVEEYQHAMKN
+460 CVEEYQNAMKN
-471 FFDGNATYEEA
+471 FFDGNATYDEA

>member
-13 AMVAGSI
+13 AMVAGSL
-20 VGCGGGSSSSAPAEE
+20 VGCGGGSASSSSAPAQE
-35 PAAEAEAPAEEAAE
+35 PAAEAEATE
-49 APAEEAAEAP
+49 
-59 AEEAAEA
+59 
-66 PAEEAAEAPAAEA
+66 AEAPAAETPA
-79 GKVVNIYCWNNEF
+79 AEAEAAPAADGAAVVNIYCWNNEF
-92 PNRMMDHYPGFEA
+92 PNRMMDHYPGFQA
-105 NDANDS
+105 NDPADS
-111 TKGGKIGDYTINFV
+111 TKGGKIGDTVINFV

-136 KLDEALTNQASA
+136 KLDEALAAQATA

-163 AMKYTDPEIN
+163 AMKYTDPAVN

-221 RAIAKEVLGSDDL
+221 REIAKQVLGSDDL

-241 ADWDKF
+241 ADWDAF
-247 NETAQLMKDK
+247 NATAQKMKDA

-262 ATVNDTFRVYANN
+262 ATANDTFRVYSNN

-341 MGADPTKEDDGSIA
+341 MGADPSKEDDGSIA

-373 TWICAAQGTDNADIV
+373 TWICAAQGTDNPDVV
-388 KDIILNMTTNDE
+388 KDIILNMTTNDD
-400 IMKEIAVK
+400 IMKDIAVK
-408 DSDCVNNKTV
+408 DSDCVNNKDV
-418 LTDLAT
+418 LTALAT
-424 DEEFGNGV
+424 DETFGNAI

-439 QMLSDGAEK
+439 QMLYDGAEK
-448 IDLSNLSPYDQA
+448 IDLSNLSEYDQA
-460 CVEEYQHAMKN
+460 CVEEYQNAMKN

>member
-13 AMVAGSI
+13 AMVAGSL
-20 VGCGGGSSSSAPAEE
+20 VGCGGNTSASSSSAPAQE
-35 PAAEAEAPAEEAAE
+35 PAAEAEAPAAE
-49 APAEEAAEAP
+49 AEA
-59 AEEAAEA
+59 
-66 PAEEAAEAPAAEA
+66 APAADDA
-79 GKVVNIYCWNNEF
+79 SIVNIYCWNNEF

-105 NDANDS
+105 NDPADS
-111 TKGGKIGDYTINFV
+111 TKGGKIGDKVINFI

-136 KLDEALTNQASA
+136 KLDEALSAQSVA
-148 ADNDKVDIFLIEADY
+148 ADKDKVDIFLIEADY
-163 AMKYTDPEIN
+163 AMKYTDPEVN

-221 RAIAKEVLGSDDL
+221 REIAKQVLGSDDL

-241 ADWDKF
+241 ADWDAF
-247 NETAQLMKDK
+247 NATAQKMKDA
-257 GYKIV
+257 GFKII
-262 ATVNDTFRVYANN
+262 ATANDTFRVYSNN

-341 MGADPTKEDDGSIA
+341 MGADPSKEDDGSIA

-388 KDIILNMTTNDE
+388 KDIILNMTTNDD
-400 IMKEIAVK
+400 IMKDIAVK
-408 DSDCVNNKTV
+408 DSDCVNNKDV
-418 LTDLAT
+418 LTALAT
-424 DEEFGNGV
+424 DESFGNAI

-439 QMLSDGAEK
+439 QMLLDGAEK
-448 IDLSNLSPYDQA
+448 IDLSNLSEYDQA
-460 CVEEYQHAMKN
+460 CVEEYQNAMKN
-471 FFDGNATYEEA
+471 FFDGNATYEQA
-482 LAQFM
+482 LEKFF

>member
-13 AMVAGSI
+13 AMVAGSL
-20 VGCGGGSSSSAPAEE
+20 VGCGGSTSASSSSAPAEA
-35 PAAEAEAPAEEAAE
+35 PAAEAE
-49 APAEEAAEAP
+49 
-59 AEEAAEA
+59 
-66 PAEEAAEAPAAEA
+66 AEAPAAEA
-79 GKVVNIYCWNNEF
+79 EAAPAADGAAVVNIYCWNNEF
-92 PNRMMDHYPGFEA
+92 PNRMMDHYPGFQA
-105 NDANDS
+105 NDPADS
-111 TKGGKIGDYTINFV
+111 TKGGKIGDTVINFV

-136 KLDEALTNQASA
+136 KLDEALAAQATA
-148 ADNDKVDIFLIEADY
+148 ADKDKVDIFLIEADY
-163 AMKYTDPEIN
+163 AMKYTDPAVN

-221 RAIAKEVLGSDDL
+221 REIAKQVLGSGSDDL

-241 ADWDKF
+241 ADWDAF
-247 NETAQLMKDK
+247 NATAQKMKDA

-262 ATVNDTFRVYANN
+262 ATVNDTFRVYSNN

-341 MGADPTKEDDGSIA
+341 MGADPSKEDDGSIA

-373 TWICAAQGTDNADIV
+373 TWICAARGTDNADAV
-388 KDIILNMTTNDE
+388 KDIILTMTTNDE
-400 IMKEIAVK
+400 VMKDIAVK
-408 DSDCVNNKTV
+408 DSDCVNNKVV
-418 LTDLAT
+418 LGELAT
-424 DEEFGNGV
+424 DETFGNGV

-439 QMLSDGAEK
+439 QMLSDGAEL

-471 FFDGNATYEEA
+471 YFDGNATYDEA
-482 LAQFM
+482 LAQFK